1 MNCQIIVITTIV
13 PPHRIP
19 GEIDPSTRCDTVWT
33 PPAKRLDGQGQKRAP
48 AGPNK
53 MLITDEHIHIHT
65 IHFHGLMIHVMCVG
79 KKVVVVQVATVR
91 RMEYFLSSSSVCQPL
106 TSIDSGVRIK
116 GAPPPARPSS
126 SSSSVPQIIQIR
138 PPAADSRY

>member
-53 MLITDEHIHIHT
+53 MLITDEHNSWS
-65 IHFHGLMIHVMCVG
+65 HVSCY
-79 KKVVVVQVATVR
+79 VR
-91 RMEYFLSSSSVCQPL
+91 RGSRLV
-106 TSIDSGVRIK
+106 
-116 GAPPPARPSS
+116 
-126 SSSSVPQIIQIR
+126 
-138 PPAADSRY
+138 AADEVKLWCMG